1 MVNLLLH
8 KRVIINTAIK
18 GNNKSVVAV
27 LLPKPKSSAEGRKEG
42 PLTRNFTSFSPKIK

>member
-18 GNNKSVVAV
+18 GNKSVVAV